1 MLIFDNNTFDY
12 KNKSSFIALGSFDG
26 LHLGHLSLVEK
37 VKTLAQNNNGNS
49 IVFTFKNHPRKF
61 INPNNKT
68 ELIMTNDEKIE
79 VLKKEKVDILEFV
92 DFDEKIMR
100 MMPEDFINLI
110 CEVYN
115 AKGIVVGFNFKFGY
129 KNLGDVELLK
139 KFQKKYN
146 YKLYI
151 IEPCKLDNEIIS
163 STNIRKELI
172 KGNVK
177 KAFEML
183 SRPYMLSGKV
193 INGKKLGRTI
203 GFPTANLE
211 INKEK
216 VIPAKGVYYTNVEIN
231 GEIFKGITS
240 VGNNPTVNGK
250 ELTVETYIL
259 DFDNDIYEKEI
270 IVYFIDKIR
279 DEIKFNNI
287 YELTNQLQQDK
298 KYAERAKFVLCQK
311 NI

>member
-1 MLIFDNNTFDY
+1 MLIVDNKTFNNL
-12 KNKSSFIALGSFDG
+12 NKSSFIALGSFDG
-26 LHLGHLSLVEK
+26 LHLGHLSLVNK
-37 VKTLAQNNNGNS
+37 VKALAQNNDGNS
-49 IVFTFKNHPRKF
+49 IIFTFKNHPRKF

-79 VLKKEKVDILEFV
+79 VLKNEKVDILALI
-92 DFDEKIMR
+92 DFNDKIMK
-100 MMPEDFINLI
+100 MMPEDFIKLI
-110 CEVYN
+110 CEVYKV
-115 AKGIVVGFNFKFGY
+115 KGIVVGFNFKFGY
-129 KNLGDVELLK
+129 KNLGDIELLK
-139 KFQKKYN
+139 RFQKEYN
-146 YKLYI
+146 YTLHV
-151 IEPCKLDNEIIS
+151 IEPYKLDDEIIS
-163 STNIRKELI
+163 STNIRKSLI
-172 KGNVK
+172 QGNVK
-177 KAFEML
+177 KAFQML

-270 IVYFIDKIR
+270 RVYFIDRIR

-287 YELTNQLQQDK
+287 YELTNQLQKDK
-298 KYAERAKFVLCQK
+298 KYAEKANLVVNLKS
-311 NI
+311 I